1 MTIRLIFATIADSR
15 GASRLELDGDCN
27 TRNRPVFGG
36 IMATLTKRQKQLLD
50 YLNGYIGQ
58 FGYAPT
64 LQEIG
69 SYFGL
74 SSLATIH
81 KHLKNLEAKG
91 FIKRKW
97 NHSRALEMVDHTVR
111 GAARELPMLGRV
123 AAGTPI
129 EAIEGNE
136 SITVPEEFIRRQNT
150 FCLRVRGES
159 MIDEGI
165 RDGDYIIVE
174 GREVANEGET
184 VVALVNGEATVKK
197 FYREADGRIRL
208 EPANVTMQ
216 PIYASEEDLMVR
228 GVVVGLM
235 RHYR

>member
-1 MTIRLIFATIADSR
+1 
-15 GASRLELDGDCN
+15 
-27 TRNRPVFGG
+27 
-36 IMATLTKRQKQLLD
+36 MATLTKRQKQLLD

>member
-1 MTIRLIFATIADSR
+1 
-15 GASRLELDGDCN
+15 
-27 TRNRPVFGG
+27 
-36 IMATLTKRQKQLLD
+36 MATLTKRQKQLLD
-50 YLNGYIGQ
+50 YLNNYIGQ

-69 SYFGL
+69 GFFGL

-97 NHSRALEMVDHTVR
+97 NHSRALEMVDSSAR
-111 GAARELPMLGRV
+111 GAARELPLLGVV

-129 EAIEGNE
+129 ESTESND

-174 GREVANEGET
+174 GRETANDGET

-197 FYREADGRIRL
+197 YYRELDGRIRL

-216 PIYASEEDLMVR
+216 PIFAAEEDLRVR

>member
-1 MTIRLIFATIADSR
+1 
-15 GASRLELDGDCN
+15 
-27 TRNRPVFGG
+27 
-36 IMATLTKRQKQLLD
+36 MATLTKRQKQLLD
-50 YLNGYIGQ
+50 YLNDYIRQ

-69 SYFGL
+69 AYFGL

-91 FIKRKW
+91 VIKRKW
-97 NHSRALEMVDHTVR
+97 NHSRALEMVDQ
-111 GAARELPMLGRV
+111 GAPGVARELPMLGYV

-129 EAIEGNE
+129 EPVEGND

-150 FCLRVRGES
+150 FCLRVKGES

-174 GREVANEGET
+174 GRQSANDGET

-197 FYREADGRIRL
+197 FYREQGGRIRL
-208 EPANVTMQ
+208 EPANTTMQ

>member
-1 MTIRLIFATIADSR
+1 
-15 GASRLELDGDCN
+15 
-27 TRNRPVFGG
+27 
-36 IMATLTKRQKQLLD
+36 MATLTKRQKQLLD
-50 YLNGYIGQ
+50 YLNNYIGQ

-69 SYFGL
+69 NFFGL

-81 KHLKNLEAKG
+81 KHLKNLEGKG

-97 NHSRALEMVDHTVR
+97 NHSRALEMVDNAVH
-111 GAARELPMLGRV
+111 GSARTLRMAGYV

-129 EAIEGNE
+129 EAVEGNE
-136 SITVPEEFIRRQNT
+136 SITVPDEFIKRENT
-150 FCLRVRGES
+150 FCLKVRGDS
-159 MIDEGI
+159 MIEDGI

-174 GREVANEGET
+174 GRQTANEGET
-184 VVALVNGEATVKK
+184 VVALINDEATVKK
-197 FYREADGRIRL
+197 FYREPDGRIRL

-216 PIYASEEDLMVR
+216 PIYAAAEDLRVQ